1 MLANHSHERLIA
13 LGLTGM
19 AKAWDDQQQQP
30 DADVLTFEQ
39 RLGLMIDREVTEREN
54 RRAHHSPEVRLVTTD
69 RHRRRYRSAYPAR
82 HRSRVFCQA
91 GRWRLDRPQA
101 QPPHHRT

>member
-30 DADVLTFEQ
+30 DADVLTFE
-39 RLGLMIDREVTEREN
+39 
-54 RRAHHSPEVRLVTTD
+54 
-69 RHRRRYRSAYPAR
+69 
-82 HRSRVFCQA
+82 
-91 GRWRLDRPQA
+91 
-101 QPPHHRT
+101 